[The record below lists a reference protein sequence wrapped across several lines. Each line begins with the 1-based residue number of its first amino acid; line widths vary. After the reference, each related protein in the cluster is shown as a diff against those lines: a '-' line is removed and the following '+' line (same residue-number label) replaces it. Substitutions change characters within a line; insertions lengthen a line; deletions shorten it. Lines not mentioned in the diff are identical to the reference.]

1 MYEID
6 NKLLELERQGTPVR
20 CGLIGTGQMGT
31 EIVIQ
36 AGMMR
41 GFEVDVAVD
50 LHCDTVERAY
60 RQGGYTGDIVRTDS
74 PEEARLAIA
83 RGAKVATTNSMLP
96 MQTGPI
102 QAVVD
107 ATGSPEMGARVAL
120 ECFHHKKHIVM
131 MNVECD
137 VTVGPILH
145 RMARQAGVVYS
156 LTAGDE
162 PGSIVEVYRFV
173 NALGYRVL
181 AVGKGKNNPLDHYA
195 TPGDAAWKRK
205 AEERNMSPRML
216 IEFVDGSKT
225 MVEMCAVSNATGLR
239 PDVRGM
245 HGPQCTVA
253 QLPRVMCKKEDG
265 GILTQEGVVEFAI
278 GDINPGVFVIFTTDN
293 PRMREAL
300 VQRDMGSGP
309 NYLLMR
315 PYHLCSI
322 ETPLTA
328 AQAVLYGESTAH
340 PMDRMTSECITI
352 AKQDLRKGQVLD
364 NIGEYCYRASI
375 ELAEVARAENMLPVG
390 LAKGAVLNC
399 DVPRDTVITYDMV
412 TPNDTS
418 VLLQLRRIQD
428 QTM

>member
-1 MYEID
+1 
-6 NKLLELERQGTPVR
+6 
-20 CGLIGTGQMGT
+20 
-31 EIVIQ
+31 
-36 AGMMR
+36 
-41 GFEVDVAVD
+41 
-50 LHCDTVERAY
+50 
-60 RQGGYTGDIVRTDS
+60 
-74 PEEARLAIA
+74 
-83 RGAKVATTNSMLP
+83 
-96 MQTGPI
+96 
-102 QAVVD
+102 
-107 ATGSPEMGARVAL
+107 
-120 ECFHHKKHIVM
+120 
-131 MNVECD
+131 
-137 VTVGPILH
+137 
-145 RMARQAGVVYS
+145 
-156 LTAGDE
+156 
-162 PGSIVEVYRFV
+162 
-173 NALGYRVL
+173 
-181 AVGKGKNNPLDHYA
+181 
-195 TPGDAAWKRK
+195 
-205 AEERNMSPRML
+205 
-216 IEFVDGSKT
+216 
-225 MVEMCAVSNATGLR
+225 
-239 PDVRGM
+239 
-245 HGPQCTVA
+245 
-253 QLPRVMCKKEDG
+253 MCKKEDG